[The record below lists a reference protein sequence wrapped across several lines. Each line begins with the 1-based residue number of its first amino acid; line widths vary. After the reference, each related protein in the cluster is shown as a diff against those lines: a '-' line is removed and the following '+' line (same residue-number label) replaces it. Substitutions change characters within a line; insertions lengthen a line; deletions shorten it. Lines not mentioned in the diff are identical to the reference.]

1 MSWTNEVLGKDNEGQ
16 LKLFTAD
23 LCIEYIDGKPSYG
36 LKNLIFLKIL
46 IEYGF
51 RATKNIDL
59 KPRKSD
65 PSISIGLEIDPRL
78 ITPEDN
84 PDNIVEFKKSDM
96 RKRKHCKT
104 VQREIQLY
112 SPKICDDASPFYLK
126 VKSGALSN

>member
-1 MSWTNEVLGKDNEGQ
+1 MRTNE
-16 LKLFTAD
+16 
-23 LCIEYIDGKPSYG
+23 IIDFQPC
-36 LKNLIFLKIL
+36 
-46 IEYGF
+46 
-51 RATKNIDL
+51 
-59 KPRKSD
+59 PSD

-84 PDNIVEFKKSDM
+84 PDNIVQFKKSDM